1 MSIITISRGSYS
13 MGKTVAEKVAQRL
26 NYEIISREVLL
37 DACNRFNVPEIKLE
51 KAIHDAPGIL
61 ERYRHSKDSYI
72 AYIRSAL
79 VERVMS
85 DNVVYHG
92 LAGHL
97 LLKEIPNLLKV
108 RITADIEVRAARVA
122 VLMEKEN
129 LSGKNARAI
138 ILEDDRQRR
147 RWTDSLYGEDPWDS
161 SLYDMSICIDK
172 LSIDNAVDFICQ
184 ASETQAFQSTEKS
197 RQKVM
202 DMAVACRV
210 KAALVDDF
218 PHIGVTCEYGN
229 VLIHTKG
236 KDQVNTKLIKK
247 LNTIRESIN
256 GMHHLETHA
265 GTELPP
271 DAV

>member
-1 MSIITISRGSYS
+1 
-13 MGKTVAEKVAQRL
+13 MGKTVAEKVAERL
-26 NYEIISREVLL
+26 KYDIISREVLL
-37 DACNRFNVPEIKLE
+37 DACNKFNVPEIKLE

-79 VERVMS
+79 IERVTS

-97 LLKEIPNLLKV
+97 LLKGIPNVLKI
-108 RITADIEVRAARVA
+108 RITADIEMRAARVA
-122 VLMEKEN
+122 VLMEQEN
-129 LSGKNARAI
+129 LSGKNARAV
-138 ILEDDRQRR
+138 ILEDDKQRR
-147 RWTDSLYGEDPWDS
+147 KWTHSLYGQDPWDT
-161 SLYDMSICIDK
+161 SLYDLSICIDK
-172 LSIDNAVDFICQ
+172 LSIDDAVDFICQ
-184 ASETQAFQSTEKS
+184 AAQTQGFQSTEKS
-197 RQKVM
+197 RQKVK

-229 VLIHTKG
+229 VLIYIKG
-236 KDQVNTKLIKK
+236 KDQVAGKLVKK
-247 LNTIRESIN
+247 LNAIRDNID
-256 GMHHLETHA
+256 GMHHIETHA
-265 GTELPP
+265 GTEFPP